1 MAEAKKKPAEVP
13 ASVDAPEQ
21 PKVVG
26 VTYMMVPT
34 GQRASE
40 TPLFAIRRVEFDGHE
55 TRSTPFDAVRPANR
69 LVIRERLRV
78 LLDGR
83 EVVQ

>member
-1 MAEAKKKPAEVP
+1 MAEAKKKPAEQ
-13 ASVDAPEQ
+13 AETR
-21 PKVVG
+21 VVG

-34 GQRASE
+34 GEKASE
-40 TPLFAIRRVEFDGHE
+40 TPLFAIRRVEFDGRE
-55 TRSTPFDAVRPANR
+55 TRSTPFDAVRPAPR

-83 EVVQ
+83 EVIQ

>member
-1 MAEAKKKPAEVP
+1 MAEAKKKPAEQ
-13 ASVDAPEQ
+13 AEAPR
-21 PKVVG
+21 VVG

-34 GQRASE
+34 GQKTGD
-40 TPLFAIRRVEFDGHE
+40 TPLFAIRRVEFDGQE
-55 TRSTPFDAVRPANR
+55 TRSTPFDAVRPAPR